1 MNVALIG
8 CGAWGK
14 NLARVLY
21 DKRVLHTV
29 CDVAKATLDH
39 YTDVTYRNN
48 YSDVIKDETVDVVV
62 ISTPAIYHFDMVMRA
77 LEANKH
83 VFVEKPLALSLKEGQ
98 FLNALAK
105 TRGKVLFVGHLLHYH
120 PAVVE
125 MKKIVSDYVIGDI
138 RYIYSERLN
147 DGAIRKEESILWS
160 FAPHDISVI
169 HALMGGEPLEVEAR
183 GECFTNSGVYDVTTT
198 HMAFTANRHASIYV
212 NWLNPTK
219 QQKMTV
225 IGSDGS
231 LVFDDTETQKLMLY
245 KDGDSTVMH
254 CYQYEPLVEEVEAFI
269 NACNGDEYFTDGD
282 EAVKVLRTLELA
294 SSCLT

>member
-83 VFVEKPLALSLKEGQ
+83 VFVEKP
-98 FLNALAK
+98 
-105 TRGKVLFVGHLLHYH
+105 
-120 PAVVE
+120 VVE
-125 MKKIVSDYVIGDI
+125 MKKIVADYVIGDI

>member
-1 MNVALIG
+1 MNIALIG

-21 DKRVLHTV
+21 DKRALHTV
-29 CDVAKATLDH
+29 CDVAKSKLDH

-48 YSDVIKDETVDVVV
+48 YDDVLKDETVDVVV
-62 ISTPAIYHFDMVMRA
+62 IATPAIYHFDMVMRA
-77 LEANKH
+77 LETNKH

-125 MKKIVSDYVIGDI
+125 MKKIVADGVIGDI

-169 HALMGGEPLEVEAR
+169 HALMGGEPSEVEAR

-198 HMAFTANRHASIYV
+198 HMAFTENRHASIYV

-231 LVFDDTETQKLMLY
+231 LVFDDMETQKLILY

-254 CYQYEPLVEEVEAFI
+254 CYQYEPLIEEVDAFI
-269 NACNGDEYFTDGD
+269 DACYGAEYFTDGD